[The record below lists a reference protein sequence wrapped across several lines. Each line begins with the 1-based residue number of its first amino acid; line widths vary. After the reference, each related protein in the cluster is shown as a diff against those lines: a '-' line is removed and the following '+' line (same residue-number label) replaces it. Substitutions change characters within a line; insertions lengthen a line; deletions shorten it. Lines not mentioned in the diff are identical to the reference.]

1 VWETIIYFRFFLKES
16 LWSILT
22 FSRKTPDILLANTDL
37 PTAMKEHYPLA
48 NQSLLLI
55 LILTNHNTTK
65 ENPYRTSVF
74 GCANSTGECQ
84 CQDSVDFL
92 DSKFFDAFLLGN

>member
-1 VWETIIYFRFFLKES
+1 M
-16 LWSILT
+16 LT
-22 FSRKTPDILLANTDL
+22 FSRKTPDTLLATTDL

-65 ENPYRTSVF
+65 ENPYRTSLF
-74 GCANSTGECQ
+74 GCANSTGKIGLMCV
-84 CQDSVDFL
+84 CVRTKS
-92 DSKFFDAFLLGN
+92 